1 MAIRL
6 GKYNTFLSVLQKALE
21 GRRISETSELTTMDE
36 QRLSL
41 APTAPAAKNKTKHVN
56 QFNKIAKNK
65 KSAELTKFETEYAAF
80 IANLKAEQNKQP
92 VITEPVK
99 EPIISVIEQP
109 SESTAETLD
118 EATPNLDVVET
129 ATDTVIDMTEAI
141 NSEEV
146 PAVVVEELQ
155 QDAPVKTRKKKTKVV
170 DKTVV
175 EEKPAPEEPTIPDF
189 MFD

>member
-41 APTAPAAKNKTKHVN
+41 VPTAPVTKNKTNHVK

-65 KSAELTKFETEYAAF
+65 KSTELTKFETEYAAF

-99 EPIISVIEQP
+99 EPIIATIEQP
-109 SESTAETLD
+109 NESTVKTLD
-118 EATPNLDVVET
+118 EAIPNLDVVET
-129 ATDTVIDMTEAI
+129 ATDTAIDMTEAI

-146 PAVVVEELQ
+146 PAVVVEDLQ

-170 DKTVV
+170 DNTVV
-175 EEKPAPEEPTIPDF
+175 EEKPTLEEPTMPDF

>member
-6 GKYNTFLSVLQKALE
+6 GKYNTFLSSLQKALE

-41 APTAPAAKNKTKHVN
+41 APVTKNKTKHVN

-65 KSAELTKFETEYAAF
+65 KSAELNKFETEYAAF

-92 VITEPVK
+92 VITEPVT

-109 SESTAETLD
+109 NESTVETLD
-118 EATPNLDVVET
+118 EATSNLDVVET
-129 ATDTVIDMTEAI
+129 ATDTVINITETI

-146 PAVVVEELQ
+146 PTVIVEELQ

-175 EEKPAPEEPTIPDF
+175 EEKPAPEEPTMSDF

>member
-6 GKYNTFLSVLQKALE
+6 GKYNTFLNVLQKALE

-41 APTAPAAKNKTKHVN
+41 VPTAPAAKNKTNHVN

-65 KSAELTKFETEYAAF
+65 KSTELNKFETEYAAF

-99 EPIISVIEQP
+99 EPIISVIEQTN
-109 SESTAETLD
+109 ESTAETLD

-146 PAVVVEELQ
+146 PAVVVEELH

-170 DKTVV
+170 NKTVV
-175 EEKPAPEEPTIPDF
+175 EEKPAPEEPTMPDF

>member
-6 GKYNTFLSVLQKALE
+6 GKYNTFLSGLQKALE
-21 GRRISETSELTTMDE
+21 GRRISESSELTTMDE

-41 APTAPAAKNKTKHVN
+41 VPTAPVSKNKTNHVK

-65 KSAELTKFETEYAAF
+65 KSTELTKFETEYAAF

-109 SESTAETLD
+109 NESIVKTVD
-118 EATPNLDVVET
+118 EATNIDAVET
-129 ATDTVIDMTEAI
+129 VADTAIDMTEAI

-146 PAVVVEELQ
+146 PAVVVEDLQ

-170 DKTVV
+170 DNTVV
-175 EEKPAPEEPTIPDF
+175 EEKPTLEEPTMPDF